1 MARGTIA
8 RSSRRTRHRSQMKT
22 LKRIAWSVAAVF
34 LLLVVAAAVRMHED
48 GALFIEPVEGRRIGY
63 SARTGEWLRLADPA
77 VPPARARPYVM
88 RSGDRRV
95 AWALE
100 THTARSR
107 K

>member
-48 GALFIEPVEGRRIGY
+48 GALFIGRVEGRRIGY
-63 SARTGEWLRLADPA
+63 SARTGEWLWLAYPA
-77 VPPARARPYVM
+77 VPTARASPSVM
-88 RSGDRRV
+88 REGDRQIGRAHV
-95 AWALE
+95 
-100 THTARSR
+100 
-107 K
+107 